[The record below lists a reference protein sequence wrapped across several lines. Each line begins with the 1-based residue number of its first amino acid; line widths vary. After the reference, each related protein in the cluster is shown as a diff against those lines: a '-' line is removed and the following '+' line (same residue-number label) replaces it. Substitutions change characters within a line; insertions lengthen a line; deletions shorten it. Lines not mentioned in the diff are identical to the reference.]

1 MKSFIK
7 YLCLCLALLLPFAT
21 HARDTAKFTGE
32 IIFPFPYPD
41 PKKGYNELWITHIEN
56 AKNARLLYEHEWEI
70 YDYAVQKD
78 GPLIVISAGPIDS
91 DLYLINR
98 NQLKKGARN
107 LTENRFN
114 ATSYV
119 DISPNGDIL
128 FGNLEINPLPEVIKG
143 LYLMPS
149 DEIKKV
155 KPNTTL
161 LKKGS
166 IDFIRWSPNGYHFL
180 YQTHNGLFLYNLRTG
195 KDSLITKDK
204 MQPTLSY
211 PVFSPDGKKLAFIY
225 QPKIEPGVE
234 LDVISL
240 ETLYP
245 QLLPDDPKGHLR
257 FSSLKW
263 PTEKYFVY
271 RKHDREKK
279 KTKHFVIRA
288 DGGGSP
294 EQILEGMEDM
304 FENGLPGFKLG
315 SSTFAVEPTNR
326 LTTVWGK
333 IKTENTK

>member
-1 MKSFIK
+1 MKSFTK
-7 YLCLCLALLLPFAT
+7 CLCFCLAFLLPLAT
-21 HARDTAKFTGE
+21 YAKFTGE
-32 IIFPFPYPD
+32 AIFRLPGEER
-41 PKKGYNELWITHIEN
+41 GYNELWITHIEN
-56 AKNARLLYEHEWEI
+56 TKNTRLLYKHEWTI
-70 YDYAVQKD
+70 YYYVVQKD
-78 GPLIVISAGPIDS
+78 SPNIVISAGRGIS
-91 DLYLINR
+91 DLFLINR
-98 NQLKKGARN
+98 NQPKAEARN
-107 LTENRFN
+107 LTKKRFN
-114 ATSYV
+114 ATSRV

-128 FGNLEINPLPEVIKG
+128 FTIKQIHIEPEIIEG
-143 LYLMPS
+143 LYLMPN
-149 DEIKKV
+149 DEVKKV
-155 KPNTTL
+155 KPQVIL
-161 LKKGS
+161 LLDRDKEGL
-166 IDFIRWSPNGYHFL
+166 INFIRWSPNGYHFL

-195 KDSLITKDK
+195 KDSLITKEK

-271 RKHDREKK
+271 RKHDRQKK
-279 KTKHFVIRA
+279 KTEHFVIRA